1 ENVTAAI
8 SFAPENTRIM
18 IKPGT
23 ELKVTELSHGK
34 RFALGLGKL
43 EASVARQRPFRPLVV
58 TTAQAEARVLGTRF
72 TLAATTNATRLEV
85 ADGKVRL
92 KRLSDGEA
100 VRVGAGNYTVAA
112 PGYELAPQPLTGSIL
127 REYWTNLPGE
137 YFVT

>member
-1 ENVTAAI
+1 MSASSSAKPACTGN
-8 SFAPENTRIM
+8 FARRCWPANS
-18 IKPGT
+18 KPMRSGPLT
-23 ELKVTELSHGK
+23 EPHANPG
-34 RFALGLGKL
+34 RGQF

-112 PGYELAPQPLTGSIL
+112 PGYELAPQPLT
-127 REYWTNLPGE
+127 
-137 YFVT
+137 